1 MIEQAVQ
8 YSNLHKIQH
17 PLLGEQTGDDGE
29 ESVKYENCGLM
40 VNSVQYSD
48 QTLWQAET
56 GFKPG
61 IYANGIFGNI
71 LI

>member
-40 VNSVQYSD
+40 VNSVQHS
-48 QTLWQAET
+48 
-56 GFKPG
+56 
-61 IYANGIFGNI
+61 I
-71 LI
+71 L